1 MIMPHLHPRLRT
13 RFLRW
18 RDVLTTDRS
27 IREIIA
33 FGDSKKEKEE
43 ERIQRALQIACAD
56 EFVRKLDKGLDTLLG
71 EHGKGLSEGQM
82 QRIAIARAIFSEHPI
97 LILDEATSALDE
109 STAVKLLEN
118 LRQMT
123 DKTVLMVTHR
133 MDQKE
138 FFDKEIVF
146 SKDGIF
152 QSNIGEK
159 EGF

>member
-1 MIMPHLHPRLRT
+1 M
-13 RFLRW
+13 
-18 RDVLTTDRS
+18 
-27 IREIIA
+27 
-33 FGDSKKEKEE
+33 
-43 ERIQRALQIACAD
+43 
-56 EFVRKLDKGLDTLLG
+56 DTLLG